1 MGRHLVNIRG
11 WSSKLRIAGKIAG
24 VPPSAPVHENKVMV
38 AEIVSRWIM
47 GVGVPQFEL
56 VIEQD
61 GV

>member
-1 MGRHLVNIRG
+1 
-11 WSSKLRIAGKIAG
+11 
-24 VPPSAPVHENKVMV
+24 MV